1 MPVKQE
7 KLRPQERSTPAP
19 ALRKVQ
25 FGSIAKKK
33 PEGRASYPLLP
44 DPQGQYAAIA
54 ARIIDRAAQ
63 VEAIAG
69 ALDLDKA
76 ELKTLATPFYFTNGQ
91 GKLDVPSSVA
101 VLCASGQIGLV
112 TPIPAVHQLLGALP
126 ANRVLP
132 GPQAREVRSERRA
145 LKAPAWPVLP
155 VNRVLRVP
163 AASEA
168 RSERPAPQVT

>member
-7 KLRPQERSTPAP
+7 KLRPQERPAPAP

-54 ARIIDRAAQ
+54 ARIIDRSAQ
-63 VEAIAG
+63 VEALAG

-101 VLCASGQIGLV
+101 VPCPSGQVLI
-112 TPIPAVHQLLGALP
+112 TYQ
-126 ANRVLP
+126 NRYGKLESEEPLAAHP
-132 GPQAREVRSERRA
+132 GPADRA
-145 LKAPAWPVLP
+145 LLPPGVHPGDRRGQTPRRTDSGAPGGTPGT
-155 VNRVLRVP
+155 LRQVP
-163 AASEA
+163 G
-168 RSERPAPQVT
+168 Q